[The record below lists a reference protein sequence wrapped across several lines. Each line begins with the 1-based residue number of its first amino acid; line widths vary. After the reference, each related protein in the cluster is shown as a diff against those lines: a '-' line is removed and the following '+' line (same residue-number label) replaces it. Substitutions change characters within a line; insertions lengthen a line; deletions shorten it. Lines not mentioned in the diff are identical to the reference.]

1 MKLQNCLENTFA
13 LISVVNELYA
23 NLSAMT
29 GEENTP
35 VLGMVE
41 GVVFLHLSCALV
53 VVTSS
58 FILIPI

>member
-1 MKLQNCLENTFA
+1 MKLQNCQENTFA
-13 LISVVNELYA
+13 LTRVINELYA

-35 VLGMVE
+35 VPCMVE
-41 GVVFLHLSCALV
+41 GVFLNLSCALV

-58 FILIPI
+58 FILISI